1 MTSEENRNKG
11 LTWLNGQLTNQTN
24 VLLSQY
30 KIGDRIEAAPHTNS
44 WMMGDR
50 YGEIVKIGRFY
61 LHVKMD
67 RSGKTRKFVPE
78 NVLGKVQ

>member
-1 MTSEENRNKG
+1 MIEG
-11 LTWLNGQLTNQTN
+11 LSGDLPQQGSL
-24 VLLSQY
+24 LLSQY
-30 KIGDRIEAAPHTNS
+30 NVGERVELHPATDA

-67 RSGKTRKFVPE
+67 RSGKTRKIVPE
-78 NVLGKVQ
+78 NLMGKV